1 MDYSKL
7 NRLKDELKDANS
19 ASRLAEIN
27 EEIEK
32 EKKQIIESERQDQ
45 LRTQALIDANV
56 AQKKLAE
63 KQLEIAQEQYL
74 QLSDNYNKLEDM
86 FHLQS
91 EAYKDARKELER
103 SRRFNRWMM
112 AISIIAMLAAIIGA
126 IATILATN

>member
-1 MDYSKL
+1 MDYSTL

-32 EKKQIIESERQDQ
+32 EKKRIIESERQDQ

-56 AQKKLAE
+56 VQKELAE

-74 QLSDNYNKLEDM
+74 QLSVNYNKLEDM

>member
-1 MDYSKL
+1 MDYSTL

-32 EKKQIIESERQDQ
+32 EKKRIIESERQDQ

-56 AQKKLAE
+56 AQKELAE
-63 KQLEIAQEQYL
+63 KQLETAQEQYQ

-91 EAYKDARKELER
+91 EAYKDARIELER

-112 AISIIAMLAAIIGA
+112 AISIIAMLAAVIGA
-126 IATILATN
+126 IATTLATH